1 MHELGVRFL
10 CCWVGTLGTK
20 SHIALKS
27 VLKKKMLR
35 VLSKS

>member
-20 SHIALKS
+20 SHITSES
-27 VLKKKMLR
+27 VLKKNVKGAQ
-35 VLSKS
+35 